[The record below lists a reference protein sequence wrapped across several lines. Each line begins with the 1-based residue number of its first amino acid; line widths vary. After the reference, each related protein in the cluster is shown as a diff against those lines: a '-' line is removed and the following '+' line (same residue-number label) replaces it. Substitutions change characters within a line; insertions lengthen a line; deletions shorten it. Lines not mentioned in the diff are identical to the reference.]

1 MPSTYVYT
9 SKARIGHDIQGGVET
24 TKIDL
29 QVAVM
34 IRKTIVYCNN
44 NFVNAT
50 SLTVIIRKWLHKVID
65 FDLRITIELK
75 GDIDY
80 PIKIHFL
87 MSKQ

>member
-1 MPSTYVYT
+1 
-9 SKARIGHDIQGGVET
+9 
-24 TKIDL
+24 
-29 QVAVM
+29 M

-44 NFVNAT
+44 NFVNTT
-50 SLTVIIRKWLHKVID
+50 SLTVIIRKWLHEVIN

-87 MSKQ
+87 MSK

>member
-1 MPSTYVYT
+1 
-9 SKARIGHDIQGGVET
+9 
-24 TKIDL
+24 
-29 QVAVM
+29 M

-44 NFVNAT
+44 NFVNTT
-50 SLTVIIRKWLHKVID
+50 SLTVIIRKWLNEVIN

-87 MSKQ
+87 MSK